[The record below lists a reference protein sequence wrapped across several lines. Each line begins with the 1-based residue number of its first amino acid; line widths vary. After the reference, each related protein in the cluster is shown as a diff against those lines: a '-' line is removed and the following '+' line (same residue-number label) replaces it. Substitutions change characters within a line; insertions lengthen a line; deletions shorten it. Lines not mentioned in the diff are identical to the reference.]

1 MPNRQSAERLVV
13 ALALDLALGEPPN
26 RLHPVVWIGTLIGAL
41 ERHAPRDRPN
51 LELAYGAGMTLAGLM
66 AAALPAAALD
76 RALQKHVPPRWA
88 AALLGAALLKPAFA
102 GRALFQAVAAVRRPL
117 VGGDLDGARLALR
130 SLVSRDPSRLDAPLI
145 AAAAIQSLAENA
157 SDSFVAPLLY
167 YALLG
172 LPGAWAYRAANTL
185 DAMIGYRGRYEHLGK
200 PAARLDDLLNLAP
213 SRLTA
218 LLIVAAAALGG
229 ADARQAWAV
238 WRRDHAQTASPNGG
252 HPMSAIAG
260 ALGVE
265 LEKVDHYRLNSGARP
280 PQPGDV
286 ARAERLV
293 MLALALAAGLAV
305 AAACGVAFTTKA
317 QSHEG

>member
-1 MPNRQSAERLVV
+1 MPSRQAAEQLAL

-26 RLHPVVWIGTLIGAL
+26 QLHPVVWIGTLVGAL
-41 ERHAPRDRPN
+41 ERRAPRDRPGP
-51 LELAYGAGMTLAGLM
+51 ELVYGAGMTLAGLL
-66 AAALPAAALD
+66 AAALPAAALEY
-76 RALQKHVPPRWA
+76 ALRKYARPRWA
-88 AALLGAALLKPAFA
+88 VALLGAALLKPAFA

-117 VGGDLDGARLALR
+117 VEGDPAGARLALR
-130 SLVSRDPSRLDAPLI
+130 SLVSRDPSQLDAPLI

-172 LPGAWAYRAANTL
+172 LPGVWAYRAANTL

-213 SRLTA
+213 ARLTA
-218 LLIVAAAALGG
+218 LLIVAAAALSG
-229 ADARQAWAV
+229 ADARQAWAA

-252 HPMSAIAG
+252 HPMAAIAG

-265 LEKVDHYRLNSGARP
+265 LEKTDHYRLNSGARP
-280 PQPGDV
+280 PLPGDI
-286 ARAERLV
+286 ARAERV
-293 MLALALAAGLAV
+293 VALALALAAGLAT
-305 AAACGVAFTTKA
+305 AAAARRVR
-317 QSHEG
+317 